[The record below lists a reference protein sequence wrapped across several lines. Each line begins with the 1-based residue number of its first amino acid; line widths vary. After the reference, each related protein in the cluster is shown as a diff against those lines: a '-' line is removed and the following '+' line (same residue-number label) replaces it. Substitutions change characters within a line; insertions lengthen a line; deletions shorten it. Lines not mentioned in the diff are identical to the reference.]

1 MTAKERVIFEIA
13 FLIVIFVFLYS
24 VAFISN
30 RHYRD
35 SEDILYISKRQWE
48 AILVMMLP
56 VILAAFIR

>member
-1 MTAKERVIFEIA
+1 MTAEERIIFKIA
-13 FLIVIFVFLYS
+13 FLIVAFIFLYS

-35 SEDILYISKRQWE
+35 SEDILFISKSQWE

-56 VILAAFIR
+56 VILAVFMR